1 MAVDPLSDVV
11 FRISISNKFKNM
23 NNVSI
28 KCLKSEKIESGACHG
43 QFLINSLRPGQ
54 GISIGNQ
61 LRRVLLGDLGGV
73 AISAVRIAGVS
84 HEFSTI
90 PGVREDILEILLNLK
105 GIVFKSKT
113 QDVQFGRLKIQGP
126 VVITADLIQLPS
138 NLEIVNSNHYI
149 ATLST
154 SNILEIEFKFEY
166 GTGYHLA
173 SQNFSDE
180 TDNYLQLDTIFMP
193 VQKVDFKIENVYDNA
208 NNITER
214 VFLDIWTNGSISPNE
229 ALKSAAK
236 IVIDLFTLL
245 INNKDNNE
253 ENQFESKTRSISI
266 EPYTNIAIEEL
277 QLSVRAYN
285 CLKKAQINTVGDLL
299 QYSPEKLQ
307 ELKNFGRKSADEVFS
322 TLKNK
327 LGIIL
332 K

>member
-1 MAVDPLSDVV
+1 MIDN
-11 FRISISNKFKNM
+11 I
-23 NNVSI
+23 SI
-28 KCLKSEKIESGACHG
+28 KCLKSDKIESGSCHG
-43 QFLINSLRPGQ
+43 QFLINSLKPGQ
-54 GISIGNQ
+54 GITIGNQ
-61 LRRVLLGDLGGV
+61 LRRVLLSDLGGV
-73 AISAVRIAGVS
+73 AITAVRIAGVS

-105 GIVFKSKT
+105 GMVLRSNTKSP
-113 QDVQFGRLKIQGP
+113 QFGRLKIQGP
-126 VVITADLIQLPS
+126 AVVTADLIQLPS
-138 NLEIVNSNHYI
+138 NLELINTNHYI
-149 ATLST
+149 MTIST
-154 SNILEIEFKFEY
+154 VNVIEIEFKFEY
-166 GTGYHLA
+166 GTGYKLA
-173 SQNFSDE
+173 SQTHLDE
-180 TDNYLQLDTIFMP
+180 DENYLQIDTIFMP

-214 VFLDIWTNGSISPNE
+214 LFLDIWTNGSILPQE
-229 ALKSAAK
+229 ALKSAAQ
-236 IVIDLFTLL
+236 ITIDLFTLL
-245 INNKDNNE
+245 LENKDTNE
-253 ENQFESKTRSISI
+253 INTLKSKTSSISM

-307 ELKNFGRKSADEVFS
+307 ELKNFGQKSAAEVFS

>member
-1 MAVDPLSDVV
+1 MTN
-11 FRISISNKFKNM
+11 ISL
-23 NNVSI
+23 
-28 KCLKSEKIESGACHG
+28 KCLKSEKIQSGNYHG
-43 QFLINSLRPGQ
+43 QFLINSLKPGQ
-54 GISIGNQ
+54 GITIGNQ
-61 LRRVLLGDLGGV
+61 LRRVLLGDLGGI

-105 GIVFKSKT
+105 GIVLKSKIK
-113 QDVQFGRLKIQGP
+113 DVQFGRLKVQGP
-126 VVITADLIQLPS
+126 AVVTADLIQLPA
-138 NLEIVNSNHYI
+138 NLEIINPNNYI
-149 ATLST
+149 ATIST

-166 GTGYHLA
+166 GTGYKLA
-173 SQNFSDE
+173 SQTFSDE
-180 TDNYLQLDTIFMP
+180 SENYLQLDAIFMP
-193 VQKVDFKIENVYDNA
+193 VQKVDFKIENIYDTT

-214 VFLDIWTNGSISPNE
+214 LFIDIWTNGSILPNE
-229 ALKSAAK
+229 ALENAAK
-236 IVIDLFTLL
+236 IIIDLFTLL
-245 INNKDNNE
+245 INNKDINENN
-253 ENQFESKTRSISI
+253 QVVTKTQSLII

>member
-1 MAVDPLSDVV
+1 MNN
-11 FRISISNKFKNM
+11 ISIKY
-23 NNVSI
+23 
-28 KCLKSEKIESGACHG
+28 LKSEQLQSGACHG
-43 QFLINSLRPGQ
+43 QFVIHSLRPGQ
-54 GISIGNQ
+54 GITIGNQ
-61 LRRVLLGDLGGV
+61 LRRVLLGDLGGMAV
-73 AISAVRIAGVS
+73 SAVRIAGVT

-105 GIVFKSKT
+105 GIVLKSNHPDT
-113 QDVQFGRLKIQGP
+113 QFGRLKIQGP
-126 VVITADLIQLPS
+126 VVVTADLIQLPS
-138 NLEIVNSNHYI
+138 NIEIVNPNHYI
-149 ATLST
+149 ATIST

-166 GTGYHLA
+166 GTGYRLA
-173 SQNFSDE
+173 SQTFLE
-180 TDNYLQLDTIFMP
+180 EAENYLQLDTVFMP
-193 VQKVDFKIENVYDNA
+193 VQKVDFKIENVYDTA
-208 NNITER
+208 NNISER
-214 VFLDIWTNGSISPNE
+214 LFIDIWTNGSISPND
-229 ALKSAAK
+229 ALESASRV
-236 IVIDLFTLL
+236 IIDLFTSL
-245 INNKDNNE
+245 IDNQDITQESNSVEQKNK
-253 ENQFESKTRSISI
+253 SVSM

>member
-1 MAVDPLSDVV
+1 
-11 FRISISNKFKNM
+11 M
-23 NNVSI
+23 NNISI
-28 KCLKSEKIESGACHG
+28 KCLKSEQIQSGACYG
-43 QFLINSLRPGQ
+43 QFVINSLKTGQ
-54 GISIGNQ
+54 GITIGNQ

-73 AISAVRIAGVS
+73 AISAVRIAGIT

-105 GIVFKSKT
+105 GIVFKSKNK
-113 QDVQFGRLKIQGP
+113 DVQFGRLKIQGP
-126 VVITADLIQLPS
+126 SVITADLIQLPTG
-138 NLEIVNSNHYI
+138 LEVVNTNHYI
-149 ATLST
+149 ATIST
-154 SNILEIEFKFEY
+154 SNIVEIEFKFEY
-166 GTGYHLA
+166 GTGYKLA
-173 SQNFSDE
+173 TQAFLDE
-180 TDNYLQLDTIFMP
+180 ADNYLQLDTIFMP
-193 VQKVDFKIENVYDNA
+193 VQKVDFKIETVYDNS
-208 NNITER
+208 NNISER
-214 VFLDIWTNGSISPNE
+214 LLLDIWTNGSISANN
-229 ALKSAAK
+229 ALESAAQ
-236 IVIDLFTLL
+236 IIIDLFSLL
-245 INNKDNNE
+245 LNNKNTNE
-253 ENQFESKTRSISI
+253 INQLDLKTQSISI

>member
-1 MAVDPLSDVV
+1 M
-11 FRISISNKFKNM
+11 I
-23 NNVSI
+23 NNISI
-28 KCLKSEKIESGACHG
+28 KCLKSDKIESGACHG
-43 QFLINSLRPGQ
+43 QFLINSLRSGQ
-54 GISIGNQ
+54 GITIGNQ
-61 LRRVLLGDLGGV
+61 LRRVLLNDLGGM
-73 AISAVRIAGVS
+73 AITAIRIAGVS

-105 GIVFKSKT
+105 GVVLRSNT
-113 QDVQFGRLKIQGP
+113 QSPQFGRLKIQGP
-126 VVITADLIQLPS
+126 IVVTADLIQLPS
-138 NLEIVNSNHYI
+138 NLELVNPNHYLMTI
-149 ATLST
+149 ST
-154 SNILEIEFKFEY
+154 SNVIEIEFKFEY
-166 GTGYHLA
+166 GMGYKLA
-173 SQNFSDE
+173 SQTFLEEDE
-180 TDNYLQLDTIFMP
+180 NYLQLDTIFMP

-214 VFLDIWTNGSISPNE
+214 LFLDIWTNGSISPNE
-229 ALKSAAK
+229 ALKSAAQ
-236 IVIDLFTLL
+236 VTIDLFSLL
-245 INNKDNNE
+245 VEEKQTTKINKLKPE
-253 ENQFESKTRSISI
+253 IQSISI

-307 ELKNFGRKSADEVFS
+307 ELKNFGRKSSIEVFS